1 LKNHV
6 VILCILLFTSCK
18 FFKNDAIENPPVARV
33 NDIILYKND
42 LTDIVAKGT
51 DKKDSAQI
59 VQNYIQNWIREQ
71 LLLQQAEAN
80 LTNDLKDVE
89 RQLEEYKKSLIIYAY
104 QEMIITQKL
113 DTVVSE
119 NEIKKYY
126 NDNKSNFELRE
137 NIVKADY
144 LIFSTSIRKKD
155 ADKMKISFRNAN
167 GKADKKLMD
176 FCTKYAANYSI
187 GDSVW
192 MRMDE
197 LLKFIPISIE
207 NQQQFLTSRKYAE
220 TNDSS
225 MVYLLNIREFKI
237 KESLSPLD
245 FEKEKIRN
253 IILNLRK
260 LSLLKKMEENIYNEA
275 LNKKEFEIFQP

>member
-1 LKNHV
+1 M
-6 VILCILLFTSCK
+6 
-18 FFKNDAIENPPVARV
+18 ARV

-42 LTDIVAKGT
+42 LIGIVAKGT
-51 DKKDSAQI
+51 DKKDSIQI

-71 LLLQQAEAN
+71 LLLQQAEAT
-80 LTNDLKDVE
+80 LSNDLKDVE

-104 QEMIITQKL
+104 QEMMIAQKL
-113 DTVVSE
+113 DTVVTE
-119 NEIKKYY
+119 TEIKKYY

-155 ADKMKISFRNAN
+155 ADKMKNVFRNVN
-167 GKADKKLMD
+167 GKTDDKLMD

-187 GDSVW
+187 GDSSW

-207 NQQQFLTSRKYAE
+207 NQQQFLTTRKYAE

-260 LSLLKKMEENIYNEA
+260 LSLLKKMEETIYNEA